1 MKTIITILT
10 TAMAMTALAVPYQN
24 VARES
29 ESAKTDTILKP
40 TPTTKLLPPDTT
52 LVPTPTSKLLPPAES
67 AEKGHVQIHS
77 TNKVLVTVTP
87 TPSASSSSNP
97 APSSKSAEDTDGKKV
112 GLV

>member
-1 MKTIITILT
+1 MKTVITILT

-24 VARES
+24 VARDS
-29 ESAKTDTILKP
+29 HSAETDTILVP
-40 TPTTKLLPPDTT
+40 TPTTKLFPPDTT
-52 LVPTPTSKLLPPAES
+52 LVPTPTGKLLPPAES
-67 AEKGHVQIHS
+67 AEKVHVQIHS

-87 TPSASSSSNP
+87 TPSASSSSTP